1 MDLVQLA
8 RDLAIAV
15 ITAVG
20 VIVPTVLAG
29 KRETKAATTPTYDRL
44 SSEVAQLW
52 ARLDEQNGVVDAL
65 TDRVAL
71 LERRDEAWQR
81 GWDDLQRN
89 WPDWRRSPV
98 PPPYPT
104 KKLD

>member
-1 MDLVQLA
+1 MDPMQLV
-8 RDLAIAV
+8 RDLAVAV
-15 ITAVG
+15 ITVVG

-29 KRETKAATTPTYDRL
+29 KRETKAAVTPTYDKL
-44 SSEVAQLW
+44 QTQVSSLW
-52 ARLDEQNGVVDAL
+52 ARQDLQVATIDAL
-65 TDRVAL
+65 TKRVSL

-89 WPDWRRSPV
+89 WPDWRKHDT

-104 KKLD
+104 DKL

>member
-44 SSEVAQLW
+44 ATQINDLW
-52 ARLDEQNGVVDAL
+52 ARLDKQTGVVDAL

-81 GWDDLQRN
+81 GWDDLQHN
-89 WPDWRRSPV
+89 WPTWRRRES

-104 KKLD
+104 KKL

>member
-1 MDLVQLA
+1 MDPMQLV

-20 VIVPTVLAG
+20 VIIPTVLAG
-29 KRETKAATTPTYDRL
+29 KRETKASVTPTYDRL
-44 SSEVAQLW
+44 VTQINDLW
-52 ARLDEQNGVVDAL
+52 ARLDKQTGVVDAL

>member
-1 MDLVQLA
+1 MDPMGLM

-29 KRETKAATTPTYDRL
+29 KRETKASVTPTYDRL
-44 SSEVAQLW
+44 ATQINDLW
-52 ARLDEQNGVVDAL
+52 ARLDKQTGVVDAL

-89 WPDWRRSPV
+89 WPHWRRSAE

>member
-1 MDLVQLA
+1 M

-20 VIVPTVLAG
+20 VIIPTVLAG

-44 SSEVAQLW
+44 ATQINDLW
-52 ARLDEQNGVVDAL
+52 ARLDKQTGVVDAL
-65 TDRVAL
+65 TKRVAL

-89 WPDWRRSPV
+89 WPTWRRRET

-104 KKLD
+104 DKL